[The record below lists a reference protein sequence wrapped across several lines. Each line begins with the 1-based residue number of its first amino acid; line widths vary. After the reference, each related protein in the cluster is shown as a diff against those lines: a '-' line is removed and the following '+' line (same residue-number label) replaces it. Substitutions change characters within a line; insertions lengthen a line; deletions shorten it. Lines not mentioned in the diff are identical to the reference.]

1 MVAADIASCR
11 EGWNLALGYFSNP
24 DYAFVLLDELNIV
37 LAYDYLPKEEVLA
50 ALNAKRDDQ
59 HIVIT
64 GRGAQPELIELAD
77 LAPELFDWSSEAV
90 SAAADRLRAARLAVI
105 ASPTFKGTYTGLL
118 KAFLDRFART
128 DLNGVTVVPVLV
140 GSGPAH
146 ALAVE
151 VHLRPLLVEIGASLP
166 TRGLFVLDTELDQLD
181 ATVDTWLSEAATP
194 LSRALAP

>member
-1 MVAADIASCR
+1 MGVVVVVGNPRAGSRTSGVAARVAER
-11 EGWNLALGYFSNP
+11 AAAAAGLGEAP
-24 DYAFVLLDELNIV
+24 VDV
-37 LAYDYLPKEEVLA
+37 
-50 ALNAKRDDQ
+50 
-59 HIVIT
+59 
-64 GRGAQPELIELAD
+64 IELAD

-194 LSRALAP
+194 LRRALAP